1 LRACT
6 ASLLWSALVLGSS
19 GASGQSALSDPVRL
33 KGAIAQATDSF
44 AETLASRAELSASD
58 ETLSLAKKTYLPS
71 ADLYFQWN
79 RATRNNVFGL
89 LFPGGPSGSVPSIS
103 GPVLDEATSQ
113 GTFGSVAAALV
124 RWEAFDFGSRAAGIR
139 EAEALRRRAAAGM
152 RMTELEVSLGT
163 MDTFLGVAAADSAA
177 RAAAAT
183 VARMEVF
190 TEAISALVAN
200 ELRPGADLSL
210 ARAELARARSEL
222 IRAEGLREAA
232 RVSLA
237 EWLGRAGERVEVDP
251 SELLES
257 SPASEG
263 ARTNE
268 SGVHPLAELG
278 EAERDAA
285 HARRDFAASAHRP
298 KLDLFGAVYGRG
310 TGALVDGSFEGGSE
324 GLWPERTN
332 WALGLAVRFPLLDFA
347 TRQQTN
353 VREYLEQAAEARYE
367 YAVDRVVSD
376 LGRARI
382 HLDAARRIAENT
394 PAELEAARTLQV
406 QARARYDAGLAAI
419 LEVAEA
425 ERILR
430 RAETEDAVARLDVWR
445 ARFEVA
451 AAEGNLAPVLSELE

>member
-1 LRACT
+1 
-6 ASLLWSALVLGSS
+6 
-19 GASGQSALSDPVRL
+19 VRL

-44 AETLASRAELSASD
+44 AEALASRAELSASD
-58 ETLSLAKKTYLPS
+58 ETLGLAKKAYLPS
-71 ADLYFQWN
+71 ADLYLQWN

-89 LFPGGPSGSVPSIS
+89 LFPSGGVSSIS

-124 RWEAFDFGSRAAGIR
+124 RWEAFDFGSRAAGVR
-139 EAEALRRRAAAGM
+139 EAEALQRRAAAGM
-152 RMTELEVSLGT
+152 RMTALEISLGT
-163 MDTFLGVAAADSAA
+163 MDSFLGVAAADSAV
-177 RAAAAT
+177 RAAAAA

-190 TEAISALVAN
+190 TEAISALVEN

-222 IRAEGLREAA
+222 IRAEGLREGA

-237 EWLGRAGERVEVDP
+237 EWLGRTGERVEVDP

-257 SPASEG
+257 SPAIEG
-263 ARTNE
+263 TQPDEA
-268 SGVHPLAELG
+268 GAHPLEELG

-285 HARRDFAASAHRP
+285 HARRDFAASVYRP
-298 KLDLFGAVYGRG
+298 KLDLLGAVYGRG
-310 TGALVDGSFEGGSE
+310 TGALVDGSFEGGSK
-324 GLWPERTN
+324 GLWPERSN
-332 WALGLAVRFPLLDFA
+332 WAVGLAVRFPLLDFA
-347 TRQQTN
+347 ARQETK

-367 YAVDRVVSD
+367 YAIDRVVSEI
-376 LGRARI
+376 GRARI
-382 HLDAARRIAENT
+382 HLDAARKIAQNT
-394 PAELEAARTLQV
+394 PAELEAARALQV
-406 QARARYDAGLAAI
+406 QSRARYDAGLAEM

-430 RAETEDAVARLDVWR
+430 RAETEDALARLDVWR

-451 AAEGNLAPVLSELE
+451 AADGDLAPVLSELE

>member
-1 LRACT
+1 
-6 ASLLWSALVLGSS
+6 LWSALVLGSS
-19 GASGQSALSDPVRL
+19 VASGQGALSDPLTL
-33 KGAIAQATDSF
+33 KAAIGLATESF
-44 AETLASRAELSASD
+44 AEALASRAELSASD
-58 ETLSLAKKTYLPS
+58 ETLRLAKKAYLPA
-71 ADLYFQWN
+71 ADLYVQWN

-89 LFPGGPSGSVPSIS
+89 LLPSGGVPSIS
-103 GPVLDEATSQ
+103 GPVLDETSSQ

-124 RWEAFDFGSRAAGIR
+124 RWEAFDFGARAAGVR
-139 EAEALRRRAAAGM
+139 EAEALRRRAAAGT
-152 RMTELEVSLGT
+152 RLTELEISLGT
-163 MDTFLGVAAADSAA
+163 MDSFLGIAAADSAV
-177 RAAAAT
+177 RAAAAA

-190 TEAISALVAN
+190 TEAISALVEN

-222 IRAEGLREAA
+222 IRAEGLREGA

-257 SPASEG
+257 SPAI
-263 ARTNE
+263 ADRTE
-268 SGVHPLAELG
+268 EAGVHPLADLG

-285 HARRDFAASAHRP
+285 RARRDFAASAYRP
-298 KLDLFGAVYGRG
+298 KLDLLGAVYGRG

-332 WALGLAVRFPLLDFA
+332 WALGLAVRFPLLDFT
-347 TRQQTN
+347 TRQQTK

-367 YAVDRVVSD
+367 YAVDRVASD

-394 PAELEAARTLQV
+394 PAELEAARALQV
-406 QARARYDAGLAAI
+406 QARARYDAGLATI

-430 RAETEDAVARLDVWR
+430 RAATEEALARLDLWR

-451 AAEGNLAPVLSELE
+451 AAEGDLSAVLSELE

>member
-1 LRACT
+1 MIACAAFLLLST
-6 ASLLWSALVLGSS
+6 ALISPATGK
-19 GASGQSALSDPVRL
+19 GALSNPVTL
-33 KGAIAQATDSF
+33 KSAIVQATDTF
-44 AETLASRAELSASD
+44 ADSRAARAELSASE
-58 ETLSLAKKTYLPS
+58 ETLSLAKKAYLPS
-71 ADLYFQWN
+71 ADLYLQWN

-124 RWEAFDFGSRAAGIR
+124 RWEAFDFGSRAAGVR
-139 EAEALRRRAAAGM
+139 EAEALRRGAASGM
-152 RMTELEVSLGT
+152 RLTELEVSLGT
-163 MDTFLGVAAADSAA
+163 MDTFLGVVAADSAV

-183 VARMEVF
+183 VARMEVL
-190 TEAISALVAN
+190 TEAISVLVTN

-210 ARAELARARSEL
+210 ARAELARARNEL
-222 IRAEGLREAA
+222 IRAQGLRESA

-237 EWLGRAGERVEVDP
+237 EWLGRAGERVEVEA

-257 SPASEG
+257 SPASAGPDE
-263 ARTNE
+263 ALA
-268 SGVHPLAELG
+268 HPLSELG

-285 HARRDFAASAHRP
+285 RARRDYAASAYRP
-298 KLDLFGAVYGRG
+298 KLDLLGAVYGRG
-310 TGALVDGSFEGGSE
+310 TGALLDGSFEGGSE

-347 TRQQTN
+347 ARQQTK

-367 YAVDRVVSD
+367 YAVDRVAAD
-376 LGRARI
+376 LERARI
-382 HLDAARRIAENT
+382 HLDAARRIAATT
-394 PAELEAARTLQV
+394 PVELEAAEALQV

-430 RAETEDAVARLDVWR
+430 RAETEDALARLDVWR

-451 AAEGNLAPVLSELE
+451 AAEGDLAPVLTELQ

>member
-1 LRACT
+1 MRACT
-6 ASLLWSALVLGSS
+6 ASLLLSALALSSS
-19 GASGQSALSDPVRL
+19 GASGQSALSNPVRL
-33 KGAIAQATDSF
+33 KGAIAQATDTF
-44 AETLASRAELSASD
+44 AEALAARAELSASD
-58 ETLSLAKKTYLPS
+58 ETLSLAKKAYLPS
-71 ADLYFQWN
+71 ADLYLQWN

-89 LFPGGPSGSVPSIS
+89 LFPSVGVPSIS

-124 RWEAFDFGSRAAGIR
+124 RWEAFDFGSRAAGVR

-163 MDTFLGVAAADSAA
+163 MDTFLGVAAADSAVRA
-177 RAAAAT
+177 SAAA

-222 IRAEGLREAA
+222 IRAEGLREGA

-237 EWLGRAGERVEVDP
+237 EWLGRTGERVEVEA

-257 SPASEG
+257 SPAIASPDE
-263 ARTNE
+263 ALA
-268 SGVHPLAELG
+268 HPLSELG

-285 HARRDFAASAHRP
+285 RARRDYAASAYRP
-298 KLDLFGAVYGRG
+298 KLDLLGAVYGRG
-310 TGALVDGSFEGGSE
+310 TGALLDGSFEGGSE

-347 TRQQTN
+347 ARQQTK

-367 YAVDRVVSD
+367 YAVDRVAAD
-376 LGRARI
+376 LERARI
-382 HLDAARRIAENT
+382 HLDAARRIAATT
-394 PAELEAARTLQV
+394 PVELEAAGALQV

-430 RAETEDAVARLDVWR
+430 RAETEDALARLDVWR

-451 AAEGNLAPVLSELE
+451 AAEGDLAPVLSELE

>member
-1 LRACT
+1 
-6 ASLLWSALVLGSS
+6 LLLSALPLVSS

-33 KGAIAQATDSF
+33 KGAIAQATGTF
-44 AETLASRAELSASD
+44 AEALASRAELSASD
-58 ETLSLAKKTYLPS
+58 ETLSLAKKAYLPS
-71 ADLYFQWN
+71 ADLYLQWN

-89 LFPGGPSGSVPSIS
+89 LFPGGGVPSIS
-103 GPVLDEATSQ
+103 GPVLDETTSQ

-124 RWEAFDFGSRAAGIR
+124 RWEAFDFGSRSAGVR
-139 EAEALRRRAAAGM
+139 EAEASRRRAAAGT
-152 RMTELEVSLGT
+152 RLTELEVSLGT
-163 MDTFLGVAAADSAA
+163 MDSFVGVTAADSAV

-210 ARAELARARSEL
+210 ARAELARARNEL
-222 IRAEGLREAA
+222 IRAEELRERA

-237 EWLGRAGERVEVDP
+237 EWLGRAGERVEIEA

-257 SPASEG
+257 SPLPEEASPDE
-263 ARTNE
+263 AL
-268 SGVHPLAELG
+268 VHPLAELG
-278 EAERDAA
+278 AAERDAA
-285 HARRDFAASAHRP
+285 LARRDVAASAFRP
-298 KLDLFGAVYGRG
+298 KIDLLGAVYGRG
-310 TGALVDGSFEGGSE
+310 TGALVDGTFEGGSE
-324 GLWPERTN
+324 GLWPETTN

-347 TRQQTN
+347 TRPQTK
-353 VREYLEQAAEARYE
+353 VSEYLEQAAEARYE
-367 YAVDRVVSD
+367 YAVDRVASE
-376 LGRARI
+376 LARARI

-394 PAELEAARTLQV
+394 PAELEAARALQV

-430 RAETEDAVARLDVWR
+430 RAETEDALARLDVWR

-451 AAEGNLAPVLSELE
+451 AAEGDLAPVLSELE